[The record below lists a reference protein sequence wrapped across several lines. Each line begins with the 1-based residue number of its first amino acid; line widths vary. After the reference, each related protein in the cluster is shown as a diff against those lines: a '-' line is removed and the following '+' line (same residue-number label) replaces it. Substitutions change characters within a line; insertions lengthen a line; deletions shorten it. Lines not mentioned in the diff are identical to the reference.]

1 MAWTVR
7 KMRLFAKGNGNV
19 ENKVGYLRRNELV
32 PVPESPSLSKK
43 NRLLLNCYDQDIHRK
58 HYDDHT
64 RKTIQKLFE
73 TDREALLPL
82 PCVPFDTAL
91 YTSAVADKYGKFT
104 LDNGKHRYS
113 GIPHHRHF
121 VK

>member
-1 MAWTVR
+1 M
-7 KMRLFAKGNGNV
+7 
-19 ENKVGYLRRNELV
+19 
-32 PVPESPSLSKK
+32 
-43 NRLLLNCYDQDIHRK
+43 NRCDQDIQRE
-58 HYDDHT
+58 HYDAHT
-64 RKTIQKLFE
+64 GKVIQELFE

-82 PCVPFDTAL
+82 HCVPFDTAL